1 MTEENIDVI
10 KEQAFNKI
18 GEILMSIETK
28 EVNGIAKTGH
38 ILDVLEQL
46 LARVIAGS
54 SISNETIDEM
64 SNESFENVKKLAK
77 VFFFEENQS
86 QK

>member
-1 MTEENIDVI
+1 MTEENIDVV

-18 GEILMSIETK
+18 GEILMSIETN
-28 EVNGIAKTGH
+28 EVTGIAKTGH

-64 SNESFENVKKLAK
+64 SNESSENVKKLAK
-77 VFFFEENQS
+77 LFFFEENKQ
-86 QK
+86 Q